1 VELAKQFHAQ
11 AFQQIAKQLH
21 AQILACYT
29 NCW

>member
-11 AFQQIAKQLH
+11 VFQQIAKQLH